1 MMLIDAGTRENG
13 PELGAGANAE
23 MVRVTTG
30 IITPLAGV
38 EGKMELGY
46 HRVLAQDLA
55 ESEWKEGVMLL
66 GIGRPFVNM
75 GRR

>member
-1 MMLIDAGTRENG
+1 MQKMMLIDARTR

-23 MVRVTTG
+23 MVRITTG
-30 IITPLAGV
+30 IIIPLAGV

-55 ESEWKEGVMLL
+55 ESEWKEGVMFL
-66 GIGRPFVNM
+66 GIGRPFVSM
-75 GRR
+75 GR